1 MTTAMT
7 RSRFQKRLFARAT
20 AWLLILICSWMGTDG
35 VLHHTDGGS
44 PSHAAASLHR
54 PTAAAPADTCVACE
68 WTQGMQTGTLSV
80 CQVQSPLFA
89 LDLCAAPPVRP
100 LLRRALRRRSP
111 RAPPVFPT
119 PC

>member
-1 MTTAMT
+1 MT

-20 AWLLILICSWMGTDG
+20 AWLLILICGWMGTDG
-35 VLHHTDGGS
+35 VLHHTDEGAS
-44 PSHAAASLHR
+44 PSAAASLHR
-54 PTAAAPADTCVACE
+54 ATAATPAHSCAACE
-68 WTQGMQTGTLSV
+68 WTQGMQAGALLV
-80 CQVQSPLFA
+80 CRVPSPLFA

-100 LLRRALRRRSP
+100 LLGRVARRSSP